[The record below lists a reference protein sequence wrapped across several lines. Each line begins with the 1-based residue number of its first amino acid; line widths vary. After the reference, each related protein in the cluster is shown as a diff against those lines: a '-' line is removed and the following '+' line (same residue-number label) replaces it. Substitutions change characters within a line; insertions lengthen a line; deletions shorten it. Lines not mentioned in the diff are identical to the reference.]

1 VVAEAIFSG
10 IVGVLAFAATNLDGL
25 FLVMVLLA
33 SGKVSRGEA
42 VWGQVAGTA
51 VLMALSMAGAAGTV
65 LLPPEWNHWL
75 GVLPLAV
82 GVKQLWDSWRARR
95 PEFTVERDLAHPG
108 RGAPKIPLER
118 ILAKTRSDAAGGS
131 GLLLVALTTVGHGG
145 DNIGVYVA
153 LFTAQP
159 LAMDALQTAIA
170 LLMAVLWGRLTAAL
184 IAHPTL
190 GAPLRRAGPWLLPW
204 VLIALGVLILW
215 PDA

>member
-1 VVAEAIFSG
+1 VVAEALWAVV
-10 IVGVLAFAATNLDGL
+10 VGMLAFAATNLDGL

-33 SGKVSRGEA
+33 SGKISRGEA

-51 VLMALSMAGAAGTV
+51 ALMGLSAAGAAGTV

-95 PEFTVERDLAHPG
+95 PEFTLGSDLARPAG
-108 RGAPKIPLER
+108 AAPKVPFER
-118 ILAKTRSDAAGGS
+118 ILAKTRSDAAGGG
-131 GLLLVALTTVGHGG
+131 GLLLVTLTTIGHGG

-159 LAMDALQTAIA
+159 FAMDAIQVVVA
-170 LLMAVLWGRLTAAL
+170 LLMAVAWGRLTAAL

-215 PDA
+215 PDV

>member
-1 VVAEAIFSG
+1 VGEAIFAV

-33 SGKVSRGEA
+33 AGKISRGEA

-51 VLMALSMAGAAGTV
+51 ALMALSVAGAAGTV

-75 GVLPLAV
+75 GALPLAV

-95 PEFTVERDLAHPG
+95 PEFTLEGDLAHPERVG
-108 RGAPKIPLER
+108 PKIPLDR

-131 GLLLVALTTVGHGG
+131 GLLLVTLTTIGHGG

-159 LAMDALQTAIA
+159 WAMDAIQIGVA
-170 LLMAVLWGRLTAAL
+170 LGMAVAWGRLTAAL